1 MIAIIQF
8 VLSVIICGILY
19 VRMIKREVP
28 EKIGKGQAITP
39 VALGVAALILSFV
52 FFLGIGFAV
61 MKAGVDT
68 KNMAPVPG
76 SILGAFLLA
85 GLPEELAKLLM
96 ILLTLRIFRSKI
108 RNVYE
113 VILVG
118 AGVGLGFTLFEEFVY
133 GEGGANLFRLLGLQ
147 QLSLERGALQRD
159 ERAASALREAVYRL
173 RGEFLA
179 RAARPHECGIAA
191 ARDAQVDITQHGSL
205 ASAAFGVRFFDAAQD
220 DHAITSP
227 LSMPRAA
234 IDNPHVSWYDKRWIA
249 MTSERSLNFCET
261 LM

>member
-8 VLSVIICGILY
+8 VLSIIICGILY

-113 VILVG
+113 VILVD

-133 GEGGANLFRLLGLQ
+133 GEGGANLFRLLGL
-147 QLSLERGALQRD
+147 
-159 ERAASALREAVYRL
+159 AANMVFGILMARHLAQARYDRMRNQGSPGKEV
-173 RGEFLA
+173 FLA
-179 RAARPHECGIAA
+179 IVIPMLIHTLYDATNATNRFLNSEDENMQGIGMMIAFVGIILMVVLQIVVLVRFKKNTEKYCA
-191 ARDAQVDITQHGSL
+191 MRLDCQGDDSGDRDADQTI
-205 ASAAFGVRFFDAAQD
+205 
-220 DHAITSP
+220 
-227 LSMPRAA
+227 
-234 IDNPHVSWYDKRWIA
+234 
-249 MTSERSLNFCET
+249 
-261 LM
+261 